1 VSIPYSQPSITYF
14 LSKLHQEMNEFIQLS
29 IPELDDL
36 DQVKKLVV
44 QMEQL
49 ELIEAGLSALAEKSN

>member
-1 VSIPYSQPSITYF
+1 
-14 LSKLHQEMNEFIQLS
+14 MNEFIQLS